1 MAYAVCA
8 TTYAAFRHALG
19 RAPAWAFQRGAN
31 NNKAAP
37 LLIHACHEGMQ
48 NAYYDPERGELRFGA
63 YRATANEG
71 RNVPGQQ
78 VYTVLLHDVVVHET
92 THALLDGLRARFMMP
107 TNPDVLAFH
116 EAFSDLVAIFQRFTY
131 RDIVRGAL
139 RRARGELRAATIL
152 SEIGKQLGQ
161 TTGRQ
166 GALRTAILGKQ
177 RRYGDSNEPHE
188 RGEVLLAA
196 VFEAFRRVYEDKAS
210 RYVRLASGG
219 TGVLPE
225 GQIPE
230 ILLDLLTELA
240 CKLAAEF
247 LSICIRAID
256 YCPPV
261 DISFGE
267 YLRAVVTADSEL
279 VPDDRWAYREAW
291 IDAFRSYEIYP
302 ADVPSLTEDALIW
315 RGPDRAVPAVPQLS
329 FAQLAFAGE
338 PGRPASA
345 QELERQARVLGA
357 LVSDSRYLEAFG
369 LARADDPRLERD
381 KLELPKIESIR
392 TARRVGP
399 NGQIVFD
406 LVAEV
411 TQRRIV
417 ETNGADISFY
427 GGSTVILDPN
437 GEIRYVIRKS
447 VLHSARLEQT
457 RSFIREHPELWAL
470 GPNGML
476 LPEAQP
482 FRLLH
487 ESKSR
492 SS

>member
-1 MAYAVCA
+1 M
-8 TTYAAFRHALG
+8 
-19 RAPAWAFQRGAN
+19 
-31 NNKAAP
+31 
-37 LLIHACHEGMQ
+37 
-48 NAYYDPERGELRFGA
+48 
-63 YRATANEG
+63 
-71 RNVPGQQ
+71 VPS
-78 VYTVLLHDVVVHET
+78 
-92 THALLDGLRARFMMP
+92 
-107 TNPDVLAFH
+107 NPDVLAFH

-131 RDIVRGAL
+131 RDVVRAAL

-152 SEIGKQLGQ
+152 SQIGVQFGQ
-161 TTGRQ
+161 TTGRDGPLRSAIQ
-166 GALRTAILGKQ
+166 GSKRV
-177 RRYGDSNEPHE
+177 YGDSSEPHE

-196 VFEAFRRVYEDKAS
+196 AFEAFRRVYEDKAS
-210 RYVRLASGG
+210 RYMRLASGG
-219 TGVLPE
+219 TGVLPAGE
-225 GQIPE
+225 IPE

-261 DISFGE
+261 DITFGE

-291 IDAFRSYEIYP
+291 IDAFRMYEIYP
-302 ADVPSLTEDALIW
+302 SDVPSLTEDALVW
-315 RGPDRAVPAVPQLS
+315 RGPERVVPAVPALS
-329 FAQLAFAGE
+329 FAALGFAGE

-345 QELERQARVLGA
+345 QELERQARALGS
-357 LVSDSRYLEAFG
+357 LVSDRNYLDVFG
-369 LARADDPRLERD
+369 LARPDDPRLERD
-381 KLELPKIESIR
+381 RVELPMIESIR

-399 NGQIVFD
+399 SGQIVFD

-417 ETNGADISFY
+417 AADAENREFGFY

-437 GEIRYVIRKS
+437 GAIRYVISKS
-447 VLHSARLEQT
+447 VLHAGRLAQMRT
-457 RSFIREHPELWAL
+457 FTREHPELWSL

-482 FRLLH
+482 FKLLH
-487 ESKSR
+487 EVKR
-492 SS
+492 APMV